1 MNVDQAA
8 FHLLAPFT
16 DMPMRCLPEFSF
28 KQFSSAIIF
37 QHTHLLDGYPIQS
50 HEPFALRYALVYEYG
65 VQVFHIGE
73 ADQFIDGGIVTDI
86 ALQTGILLTPHPGGH
101 PEHGHVEHVRLFRI
115 DDAGLCGGDFHR
127 YQVLPDGIG
136 MYAVLIF
143 DSSRFALQP
152 SWACS
157 SSFNRWNSFSRYSLN

>member
-50 HEPFALRYALVYEYG
+50 HEPFALRYAWSMNTAFRFSILER
-65 VQVFHIGE
+65 QISSLME
-73 ADQFIDGGIVTDI
+73 A
-86 ALQTGILLTPHPGGH
+86 
-101 PEHGHVEHVRLFRI
+101 
-115 DDAGLCGGDFHR
+115 
-127 YQVLPDGIG
+127 
-136 MYAVLIF
+136 
-143 DSSRFALQP
+143 
-152 SWACS
+152 
-157 SSFNRWNSFSRYSLN
+157 

>member
-37 QHTHLLDGYPIQS
+37 QHTHLLDGYPVQS

-65 VQVFHIGE
+65 I
-73 ADQFIDGGIVTDI
+73 
-86 ALQTGILLTPHPGGH
+86 
-101 PEHGHVEHVRLFRI
+101 
-115 DDAGLCGGDFHR
+115 
-127 YQVLPDGIG
+127 QVLRFSNTEVQLNFD
-136 MYAVLIF
+136 AVCAEI
-143 DSSRFALQP
+143 DRSIQSRL
-152 SWACS
+152 
-157 SSFNRWNSFSRYSLN
+157 

>member
-50 HEPFALRYALVYEYG
+50 HEPLPCGMPWSMNTAFRFSILERQISSLM
-65 VQVFHIGE
+65 E
-73 ADQFIDGGIVTDI
+73 A
-86 ALQTGILLTPHPGGH
+86 
-101 PEHGHVEHVRLFRI
+101 
-115 DDAGLCGGDFHR
+115 
-127 YQVLPDGIG
+127 
-136 MYAVLIF
+136 
-143 DSSRFALQP
+143 
-152 SWACS
+152 
-157 SSFNRWNSFSRYSLN
+157 

>member
-37 QHTHLLDGYPIQS
+37 QHTHLLDGYPVQS

-65 VQVFHIGE
+65 IQVFHIGE

-86 ALQTGILLTPHPGGH
+86 AFRPGFCSRHIL
-101 PEHGHVEHVRLFRI
+101 
-115 DDAGLCGGDFHR
+115 
-127 YQVLPDGIG
+127 
-136 MYAVLIF
+136 AVIPNMATLSTSA
-143 DSSRFALQP
+143 SSA
-152 SWACS
+152 
-157 SSFNRWNSFSRYSLN
+157 

>member
-37 QHTHLLDGYPIQS
+37 QHTHLLDGYPVQS

-86 ALQTGILLTPHPGGH
+86 ALQTRILLTPHPGGH
-101 PEHGHVEHVRLFRI
+101 PEHGYVEHVRLFRI

-136 MYAVLIF
+136 MYAVVDL
-143 DSSRFALQP
+143 
-152 SWACS
+152 
-157 SSFNRWNSFSRYSLN
+157 